1 VFSLPKV
8 SAKTKFKLTAHE
20 GCRVRKVALVL
31 FNSAAQEDY
40 SEHALVCLTNLGD
53 MHLFTI
59 PGLRPQ
65 VRYDCIRKEDIS
77 GIASCVFTKNGQ
89 GFYLISP
96 SEYERFSL
104 SAKVLTEPLCSVQL
118 DRPLESTATRNYIP
132 SVLHVG
138 VHVCLLNSN
147 RYFPQ
152 DKLFQQGLTSLQSPH
167 RRTEEPP
174 YTLSSPILETPLDS
188 PLSCAD
194 LTLDTTGDLTV
205 EDVRDFLT

>member
-1 VFSLPKV
+1 MHRAPVVSISVLDGRGKALPDPYEASQDLAIAPDMTNAHSVLIASEEQLKVFSLPKV

-118 DRPLESTATRNYIP
+118 DRPLESTATRFY
-132 SVLHVG
+132 
-138 VHVCLLNSN
+138 
-147 RYFPQ
+147 
-152 DKLFQQGLTSLQSPH
+152 K
-167 RRTEEPP
+167 
-174 YTLSSPILETPLDS
+174 
-188 PLSCAD
+188 
-194 LTLDTTGDLTV
+194 
-205 EDVRDFLT
+205 DF